1 MEISINAAVTAF
13 NRFKLLNGYDKV
25 VEIDGASKTIF
36 IPFQFNSS
44 TCWNIAK
51 NINVLRKVT
60 ADYEDAQKLLVASMG
75 VDDNTYTTD
84 PEKYKK
90 FVAELN
96 TLLSKKVEV
105 NGVLKIKL
113 SGLNLDKNPIQPGLL
128 ADLADYIDGEN

>member
-1 MEISINAAVTAF
+1 MSAKIYKI
-13 NRFKLLNGYDKV
+13 KYDKV

-60 ADYEDAQKLLVASMG
+60 SDYEDAQKLLVASMG

-105 NGVLKIKL
+105 SGVLKIKL

>member
-60 ADYEDAQKLLVASMG
+60 SDYEDAQKLLVASMG
-75 VDDNTYTTD
+75 IDDNTYTND

-90 FVAELN
+90 FVGELN
-96 TLLSKKVEV
+96 TLLSKKIE
-105 NGVLKIKL
+105 
-113 SGLNLDKNPIQPGLL
+113 LL
-128 ADLADYIDGEN
+128 

>member
-60 ADYEDAQKLLVASMG
+60 SDYEDAQKLLVASMG

-96 TLLSKKVEV
+96 TLLSKNIEV
-105 NGVLKIKL
+105 NGILKIKL

>member
-75 VDDNTYTTD
+75 IDDNTYTTD

-90 FVAELN
+90 FVSELN

>member
-60 ADYEDAQKLLVASMG
+60 SDYEDAQKLLVASMG
-75 VDDNTYTTD
+75 IDDNTYTTD

-90 FVAELN
+90 FVSELN
-96 TLLSKKVEV
+96 TLLSKKIEV
-105 NGVLKIKL
+105 NGILKIKL

-128 ADLADYIDGEN
+128 ADLADYIDDEN

>member
-1 MEISINAAVTAF
+1 MEITINAAVTAF

-25 VEIDGASKTIF
+25 VEIDGQTKTIF
-36 IPFQFNSS
+36 VPFQFNSS

-51 NINVLRKVT
+51 NINVLRKIT
-60 ADYEDAQKLLVASMG
+60 ADYEDAQKLLIASME
-75 VDDNTYTTD
+75 VTDDTYTKD

-96 TLLSKKVEV
+96 TLLSKKIEV
-105 NGVLKIKL
+105 NGILKIKL

>member
-60 ADYEDAQKLLVASMG
+60 SDYEDAQKLLVASMG
-75 VDDNTYTTD
+75 IDDNTYTTD

-90 FVAELN
+90 FVSELN
-96 TLLSKKVEV
+96 TLLSKKIEV
-105 NGVLKIKL
+105 NGILKIKL

>member
-1 MEISINAAVTAF
+1 MSINAAVTAF

-25 VEIDGASKTIF
+25 VEIDGVSKTIF

-51 NINVLRKVT
+51 NINVHRKVT
-60 ADYEDAQKLLVASMG
+60 VDYEDAQKLLVTSMG
-75 VDDNTYTTD
+75 IDDNTYIND

-105 NGVLKIKL
+105 SGVLKIKL

>member
-128 ADLADYIDGEN
+128 ADLAVYIDGEN

>member
-60 ADYEDAQKLLVASMG
+60 SDYEDAQKLLVASMG

-90 FVAELN
+90 FVSELN
-96 TLLSKKVEV
+96 TLLSKKIEV
-105 NGVLKIKL
+105 NGILKIKL

>member
-1 MEISINAAVTAF
+1 MEITINAAVTAF

-25 VEIDGASKTIF
+25 VEIEGQKKTIF

-51 NINVLRKVT
+51 NINVFRKIT
-60 ADYEDAQKLLVASMG
+60 ADYEDAQKLLVVSMG
-75 VDDNTYTTD
+75 VEDNTYTTD

-96 TLLSKKVEV
+96 NLLLKKVEV
-105 NGVLKIKL
+105 SGVLKIKL

-128 ADLADYIDGEN
+128 ADLADYIDDEN